1 MSLLAGDRILC
12 IENSKDWTEK
22 MLELMNEFSTDT
34 CYKINMQK
42 SVTFL
47 YINKELFKNS
57 TPVIS
62 FSLRKKH
69 QQSGQIIFGKFATLF

>member
-1 MSLLAGDRILC
+1 MNPKVIRQEKETNGIQIRKEEVKLSLLAGDRILC

-47 YINKELFKNS
+47 YINKELFK
-57 TPVIS
+57 
-62 FSLRKKH
+62 KK
-69 QQSGQIIFGKFATLF
+69 